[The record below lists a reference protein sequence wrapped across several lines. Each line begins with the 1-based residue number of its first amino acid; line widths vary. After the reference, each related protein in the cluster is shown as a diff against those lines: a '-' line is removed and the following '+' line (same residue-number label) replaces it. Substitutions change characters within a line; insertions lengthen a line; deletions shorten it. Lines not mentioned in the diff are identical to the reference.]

1 MYLKYIKIVFI
12 LIFYSISA
20 KGFAKE
26 DAESRLSFSGN
37 ISVASAYINRGMTNF
52 PENEDVAI
60 QSFLKLNYQ
69 NFYISFFNSKLG
81 YSFSEIQKEE
91 YLYRQAE
98 TQINPALP
106 AEEYEQALYQAYKHL
121 SQNAKKVSNFSYYE
135 NDFFIGYEN
144 SYAKLDYDVNLKY
157 LYYPESNHTG
167 GLEAGL
173 FLKYPIRKDKDRV
186 GISFE
191 TYLNDVYFM
200 NKGDTYI
207 ELNYATLLYPS
218 YYFNL
223 YAGFSY
229 FDKNGTYVKNSTEDF
244 VFRHTTFEFSHA
256 FDQKEQAIGWMQYI
270 VGGKDRFSE
279 RQKNLLVAGLSY
291 NF

>member
-106 AEEYEQALYQAYKHL
+106 AEEYEQALYQAYRHL

-144 SYAKLDYDVNLKY
+144 SYAKLDYDVNLSILFGRIKIV
-157 LYYPESNHTG
+157 LESA
-167 GLEAGL
+167 LR
-173 FLKYPIRKDKDRV
+173 PI
-186 GISFE
+186 
-191 TYLNDVYFM
+191 
-200 NKGDTYI
+200 
-207 ELNYATLLYPS
+207 
-218 YYFNL
+218 
-223 YAGFSY
+223 
-229 FDKNGTYVKNSTEDF
+229 
-244 VFRHTTFEFSHA
+244 
-256 FDQKEQAIGWMQYI
+256 
-270 VGGKDRFSE
+270 
-279 RQKNLLVAGLSY
+279 
-291 NF
+291 